1 MKSCFQ
7 IPVSAGIIGKIQMNN
22 KHVRVIGCGNPLMGN
37 DAVGVRVID
46 LLHETHPEIDVIEGG
61 VGGLGLV
68 PMMEGYDHVIL
79 VDATTG
85 YGTRIGEILVFSKP
99 PSNEFFPLSLSDI
112 GVLDAVNIAEEL
124 GICPKIT
131 IIGIEAGKIE
141 EFSDS
146 MSPEMERA
154 VEDVCQFILD
164 TIKKE

>member
-1 MKSCFQ
+1 MS
-7 IPVSAGIIGKIQMNN
+7 N
-22 KHVRVIGCGNPLMGN
+22 KRVRVIGCGNPLMGN
-37 DAVGVRVID
+37 DAVGVRVINM
-46 LLHETHPEIDVIEGG
+46 LHETHPEIDVIEGG
-61 VGGLGLV
+61 VGGLGMI

-85 YGTRIGEILVFSKP
+85 YGNHIGEILVFSKP

-124 GICPKIT
+124 GVCPQIT

-141 EFSDS
+141 EFSDA
-146 MSPEMERA
+146 MSPEMEHA
-154 VEDVCQFILD
+154 VEDVCGFILE

>member
-1 MKSCFQ
+1 MS
-7 IPVSAGIIGKIQMNN
+7 N
-22 KHVRVIGCGNPLMGN
+22 KRVRVIGCGNPLMGN

-46 LLHETHPEIDVIEGG
+46 MLHEIHPEIDVIEGG
-61 VGGLGLV
+61 VGGLGLI
-68 PMMEGYDHVIL
+68 PMMEGYDHIIL

-85 YGTRIGEILVFSKP
+85 YGTHIGEIMVFSKP

-124 GICPKIT
+124 GICPQIT
-131 IIGIEAGKIE
+131 IIGIEAGTVE

-154 VEDVCQFILD
+154 VEDACERILS